1 MARRKKGQHISGWVN
16 LDKPLELGSTQAVS
30 KVRRIFDAQKAG
42 HAGTLDP
49 LATGILPIALGE
61 ATKTVPFL
69 VDRDKVYRFGVQW
82 GEARSTDDR
91 EGEVIAT
98 SEVRPTEAQ
107 IAEALKRFEGDILQV
122 PPRFSAVKIDG
133 ERAYDIAR
141 SGGEV
146 ELNPR
151 PVTIYEAR
159 LIACPDADSCEL
171 EIACSKGT
179 YVRSLARDLGETLG
193 TVAHVS
199 WLRRTRVGPFN
210 EKTVISLEKL
220 EALGNS
226 AAQFEALLPVET
238 VLDDIPALA
247 VTGEQAQKL
256 RQGRTILVPPGA
268 IEPLPLDAPAG
279 IALGAEAEWEDEDEG
294 DLVYA
299 MDRERLVALGF
310 VSRGEFHPTRVFRI

>member
-1 MARRKKGQHISGWVN
+1 MGRRKKGQHISGWVN

-30 KVRRIFDAQKAG
+30 RVRRIFDAQKAG

-69 VDRDKVYRFGVQW
+69 VDRDKVYRFGVKW

-98 SEVRPTEAQ
+98 SDTRPSEAQ
-107 IAEALKRFEGDILQV
+107 IAEALKYFEGEIMQV
-122 PPRFSAVKIDG
+122 PPKFSAVKIDG

-141 SGGEV
+141 DGGEV
-146 ELNPR
+146 ELKPR
-151 PVTIYEAR
+151 PVTVYEAK
-159 LIACPDADSCEL
+159 LLGCPDEDTCEL
-171 EIACSKGT
+171 EVECSKGT
-179 YVRSLARDLGETLG
+179 YVRSIARDLGQKLG

-199 WLRRTRVGPFN
+199 WLRRTRVGPFT
-210 EKTVISLEKL
+210 EETAISLDKL
-220 EALGNS
+220 DALGNS
-226 AAQFEALLPVET
+226 AAHFEALAPVET

-247 VTGEQAQKL
+247 VTGDQAQKL
-256 RQGRTILVPPGA
+256 RQGRTIIVPPGVL
-268 IEPLPLDAPAG
+268 PLPPDTPAS
-279 IALGAEAEWEDEDEG
+279 IQLGAEHEWGDEDEG

-310 VSRGEFHPTRVFRI
+310 VSRGAFHPTRVFRI